1 MAFNKTNKKAQAAIE
16 FLMTY
21 GWMLLVVL
29 IVGALIF
36 SFVDFGN
43 LLPSTVDFASSSIQG
58 DPQATSA
65 YGEDF
70 GADSHQVYL
79 AFSYT
84 GGNRAIINSTMIN
97 VTDSISN
104 TQCSVVEIRNDDTQS
119 NSIATPAAVPFINGQ
134 KGTLQL
140 DCSTIGGGTDLITG
154 DSFEADI
161 NLGFED
167 SKRQG
172 RVIPNKG
179 TMRLP
184 VQ

>member
-1 MAFNKTNKKAQAAIE
+1 MAFKKTNRKAQAAIE

-43 LLPSTVDFASSSIQG
+43 LLPSTVDFSSSSIQG
-58 DPQATSA
+58 DPQASNA

-70 GADSHQVYL
+70 GAESHYVFL

-84 GGNRAIINSTMIN
+84 GNNRAVINASMLN
-97 VTDSISN
+97 MTDAISE
-104 TQCSVVEIRNDDTQS
+104 TGCDVVLVQNDDTGANQ
-119 NSIATPAAVPFINGQ
+119 ATADVPFINGQ
-134 KGTLQL
+134 RGTITF
-140 DCSTIGGGTDLITG
+140 DCSAANGGTDLITG
-154 DSFEADI
+154 DVFEGEI
-161 NLGFED
+161 ILGYED
-167 SKRQG
+167 SQRQG

-179 TMRLP
+179 TLRLP

>member
-43 LLPSTVDFASSSIQG
+43 LLPSTVDFSSSSIQG
-58 DPQATSA
+58 DPQATAA
-65 YGEDF
+65 YGGDF
-70 GADSHQVYL
+70 GTDSHQVYL

-84 GGNRAIINSTMIN
+84 GGNRATINASMVN

-104 TQCSVVEIRNDDTQS
+104 TGCDVIMITNDDTVAS
-119 NSIATPAAVPFINGQ
+119 SATANVPFINGQ
-134 KGTLQL
+134 KGTIQL
-140 DCSTIGGGTDLITG
+140 DCSLAGGGTDLITG